1 MRFIIHHLTPLCRSR
16 KRFSFILIISLFIC
30 IAFILFNIDYN
41 NQSIDSLSDTD
52 PPLMFINRKKIMLD
66 ALQSKTATIIQK

>member
-1 MRFIIHHLTPLCRSR
+1 MRLIIHQLTSLCRSR
-16 KRFSFILIISLFIC
+16 KRFSFIIIISLFIC
-30 IAFILFNIDYN
+30 ITFILFNIDYN

-66 ALQSKTATIIQK
+66 ALKSKPATIIQK